1 MKCLQ
6 YKIDDMWRYLMSDGV
21 IIVPCFVIFY
31 LISQFFKDSPSL
43 VWIVRGFAFQIRE
56 CFFPNWAKI

>member
-31 LISQFFKDSPSL
+31 LISQFFKDLPSP

-56 CFFPNWAKI
+56 CSFPNWTKV